1 MLDLVDYLE
10 KCTFWVLRSKFD
22 CMDGAKTVAKKLIS
36 GRGEIQLVH
45 KSRHLFH
52 IVVQREYLP
61 AKSGHYRRI
70 YTTNT
75 IREAL
80 AWRYKGSR
88 SHWDLKTKW
97 WIDTL
102 LNVLSQPD
110 RFLVMILIAW

>member
-1 MLDLVDYLE
+1 
-10 KCTFWVLRSKFD
+10 
-22 CMDGAKTVAKKLIS
+22 MDGAKTVAKEVIS

-45 KSRHLFH
+45 KTRHLFL
-52 IVVQREYLP
+52 IVVQREYPP

-110 RFLVMILIAW
+110 QFLVMVLIAW